1 MADIPYWLIISAA
14 FIAVASPGP
23 ATLAI
28 SSTAMNNGRRQA
40 LVLASGIWTGSL
52 LWSASAAFGLS
63 ALMLANAWVFE
74 IFRYLGAAYLL
85 YLAYRSLRLA
95 IRPAIAESES
105 SVDRPADRSA
115 YLRGLLLHLTN
126 PKAVLFF
133 GALYSVIVNPN
144 AQAGVLLSI
153 ILVVGCTSGSI
164 LFGYAL
170 LFSIARVRAW
180 YDRSRRLFD
189 SLFAGFFAFA
199 GLKIWMTRFT
209 A

>member
-1 MADIPYWLIISAA
+1 M
-14 FIAVASPGP
+14 
-23 ATLAI
+23 
-28 SSTAMNNGRRQA
+28 
-40 LVLASGIWTGSL
+40 
-52 LWSASAAFGLS
+52 
-63 ALMLANAWVFE
+63 
-74 IFRYLGAAYLL
+74 L
-85 YLAYRSLRLA
+85 YLAYRSLRSA

-133 GALYSVIVNPN
+133 GALYSVIVSPD

-189 SLFAGFFAFA
+189 SLFAAFSPSPFENLDDA
-199 GLKIWMTRFT
+199 LYCLTGIQCHDS
-209 A
+209 